1 MDEKTVGG
9 MALANFALLPSLMF
23 GLQRKGALSQEEV
36 KEILEEALL
45 TVEQT
50 WGAAADS
57 LSRDQVDVA
66 LKLLQGA
73 IDTGSG
79 RKPGG

>member
-1 MDEKTVGG
+1 MDKKTVGG

-23 GLQRKGALSQEEV
+23 GLQQKGVLSQDEV

-50 WGAAADS
+50 WGAASDPQ
-57 LSRDQVDVA
+57 SRDQVDVA
-66 LKLLQGA
+66 LKLLRGA
-73 IDTGSG
+73 IDTGFG
-79 RKPGG
+79 RKPG